1 MSDDTRDT
9 ASATDR
15 QANLA
20 RLRERID
27 TLDAEMHDLL
37 IERSSI
43 IDELIVTK
51 QGDRKGAAFRPARE
65 AAMMH
70 RFAGRHRGTLPLI
83 TVEYLW
89 REIISTFTYL
99 QAPFRLHIP
108 TDRRPNDLRDVA
120 RFYFGFNVPLLEV
133 SDADAAIGAV
143 ATSENDLALVPL
155 VDGEAPWWQALT
167 QPDGPRII
175 ARLPFFT
182 SSDRPADLPAV
193 VISNPLDD
201 PTPPEWR
208 CYVTAAGP
216 EVLDA
221 LSGVDIL
228 ATAPAGTLFA
238 LAADRDP
245 KTFAADAG
253 LPPLAAAGGFA
264 APLSIDGDPSQK
276 KSQTE

>member
-15 QANLA
+15 QASLA

-27 TLDAEMHDLL
+27 TIDAEMHDLL
-37 IERSSI
+37 IERSTI
-43 IDELIVTK
+43 IDELIAAK

-65 AAMMH
+65 ASMMR
-70 RFAGRHRGTLPLI
+70 RFAGRHRGTLPLV

-89 REIISTFTYL
+89 REIIATFTYL
-99 QAPFRLHIP
+99 QAPYRLHMP
-108 TDRRPNDLRDVA
+108 TDRRPSDLRDVA
-120 RFYFGFNVPLLEV
+120 RFYFGFNVPLLE
-133 SDADAAIGAV
+133 APDAAAAIASV
-143 ATSENDLALVPL
+143 AASQTDLALVPL
-155 VDGEAPWWQALT
+155 VDGETPWWQALGE
-167 QPDGPRII
+167 PDCPRII

-182 SSDRPADLPAV
+182 STDRPADLPAV
-193 VISNPLDD
+193 IISNPLDD

-208 CYVTAAGP
+208 CYATAAGP

-221 LSGVDIL
+221 LSEVEIL
-228 ATAPAGTLFA
+228 AAASASTLFA

-245 KTFAADAG
+245 ETFAADAG
-253 LPPLAAAGGFA
+253 LPPLEAVGGFA
-264 APLSIDGDPSQK
+264 APLDIDDDPSQR